1 MVFLLLAVAKNAF
14 AFEWQTTWQSLW
26 QTSDQ
31 RGMALLKQGKSEEA
45 GAVFN
50 SDDWRGISQYRTNN
64 FEQAIES
71 FGQSE
76 SVEAHYNRANAL
88 ARAGKLQEALDAYD
102 EQLALGENEDA
113 RFNRE
118 LVEKLMKQQQS
129 QNQSS
134 DSDSDSG
141 DKNNSDSKNQ
151 QDKNQQQ
158 SADETG
164 DSNKNEEDKQ
174 SDDGENGVKEGEQEP
189 SDKKSAQENLDKKQ
203 GEAEQNLAQKVDESK
218 ENQEDPETKASAS
231 SSNDIS
237 EDEQAMQ
244 QWLNRIPDDPSDL
257 LRRKLRLKH
266 QMEYAETG
274 DGEKPW

>member
-1 MVFLLLAVAKNAF
+1 MRILVVCLLLAVAKNAF
-14 AFEWQTTWQSLW
+14 AFEWQKTWQSLW

-31 RGMALLKQGKSEEA
+31 QGMALLKQGKSEEA
-45 GAVFN
+45 GMMFDN
-50 SDDWRGISQYRTNN
+50 NDWQGISQYRADN

-71 FGQSE
+71 LGQSE
-76 SVEAHYNRANAL
+76 SSEAHYNRANAL
-88 ARAGKLQEALDAYD
+88 ARAGKLQEALDAYG
-102 EQLALGENEDA
+102 EQLALGDNEDA

-118 LVEKLMKQQQS
+118 LVEKLIKQQS

-134 DSDSDSG
+134 DSD

-164 DSNKNEEDKQ
+164 NSNKSEEDKQ
-174 SDDGENGVKEGEQEP
+174 SDDAENEAREGEQES
-189 SDKKSAQENLDKKQ
+189 SDKKTAKGKSDKKQ
-203 GEAEQNLAQKVDESK
+203 DETEQNVAQKADESK
-218 ENQEDPETKASAS
+218 ENKKDPETKASAA

-244 QWLNRIPDDPSDL
+244 QWLNRIPDDPADL

-266 QMEYAETG
+266 QLEYAGTG